1 MSPRR
6 GNRQRTPDE
15 EEWIEAFHDALV
27 LVEDEILPLTDE
39 EYRASRVHQAAA
51 SDALSRVRTA
61 AQHLTADTLRQMPE
75 VNAQDIAAIRNL
87 AVYEYP
93 TRREMLVL
101 RTLRNHAP
109 SWRNGIDRARGATRD
124 GEPPPPAPTRPR
136 GSRLARREP
145 RLCGKPVTSAGDAP
159 CILRSGHGGHC
170 RSR

>member
-1 MSPRR
+1 VSPRR
-6 GNRQRTPDE
+6 ANRQRTPDE
-15 EEWIEAFHDALV
+15 QEWIEAFHDALL
-27 LVEDEILPLTDE
+27 LVQDEILPLTDE

-51 SDALSRVRTA
+51 SDALSRIRTA
-61 AQHLTADTLRQMPE
+61 AQHLTGETLRRMPE

-109 SWRNGIDRARGATRD
+109 SWRSGIDRVRGTTRD
-124 GEPPPPAPTRPR
+124 GEAPAARPTRST
-136 GSRLARREP
+136 GSRSARREP
-145 RLCGKPVTSAGDAP
+145 RLCGRPVASAGDAP